1 MKCALTFAF
10 DYECVRTLYSN
21 SLRALTHLISDP
33 NPAHKAHL
41 KLCTRG
47 GTLQT
52 MGNESAKVNVMNRSS
67 RNVRAFI
74 SQEKLD
80 VEAFI
85 TKYNSQD
92 LIDTLL
98 PHSAMKKFCFRPE
111 VPSYRILISEIAI
124 LLYRLPLS
132 WSKWWCKLT
141 HAGLLFVALVLS
153 VLGVCAAFDF
163 HTANNIPHL
172 YSLHSWT
179 GISTVAL
186 FTLQWF
192 VGLCAFL
199 LPWTPL
205 AFRACLKPLHIWM
218 GISIFILSL
227 VTSLSGINE
236 KLLLTLRNGRNG
248 SNTEPYTALP
258 AEALFANSLGIVL
271 VIFGLLV
278 LKLLSSEKW
287 KNPEFENETGR
298 PLLPDAR

>member
-1 MKCALTFAF
+1 
-10 DYECVRTLYSN
+10 
-21 SLRALTHLISDP
+21 
-33 NPAHKAHL
+33 
-41 KLCTRG
+41 
-47 GTLQT
+47 
-52 MGNESAKVNVMNRSS
+52 MGNENAKVNVMNRSS

-85 TKYNSQD
+85 TKYEGMM
-92 LIDTLL
+92 DTLL
-98 PHSAMKKFCFRPE
+98 PHSAMKKFFFRPD
-111 VPSYRILISEIAI
+111 VPSCRILISENAI
-124 LLYRLPLS
+124 VLYRVPLK
-132 WSKWWCKLT
+132 WSRWWCKLT
-141 HAGLLFVALVLS
+141 HGGLLFVAVVLS
-153 VLGVCAAFDF
+153 VLGVRAAFDF

-205 AFRACLKPLHIWM
+205 AVRACLKPLHIWM
-218 GISIFILSL
+218 GIAIFTLSL
-227 VTSLSGINE
+227 ITSLSGINE
-236 KLLLTLRNGRNG
+236 KLLLTLNGKNG

-258 AEALFANSLGIVL
+258 AEALFANSLGILV

-278 LKLLSSEKW
+278 LKILSNQKW
-287 KNPEFENETGR
+287 KNPEFENETDR
-298 PLLPDAR
+298 PLLTDAR